1 MYYLR
6 HERVHYV
13 DVCYFFAISIL
24 LVALHLLEGA
34 GPPEADRYTIFIL
47 LTC

>member
-1 MYYLR
+1 MYYFR
-6 HERVHYV
+6 HERVHHIH
-13 DVCYFFAISIL
+13 VCYFFTVPVL

-34 GPPEADRYTIFIL
+34 GPPEADRDGILVL